1 MYNNNINEIHKFPS
15 FVFGEINSHQTWG
28 VQMGTIRGYSVHKP
42 RNISRDYPPTHCW
55 LKCPFQGKQA
65 APPLQP
71 LKRWKTQTLGALETT
86 LDNIRNRDH
95 SVHIN
100 IYLYNLIY
108 NILYALY
115 ALWSKFHQVMTS
127 HFKAFFAWKDF
138 RHALCEVSWTQ
149 FQTSLCRV
157 YTTMRYHVIMYHCIT
172 VRNTCLTVMAVMV
185 GGHRKT
191 LAQHGSAQ
199 LMTWWTRWDLSL
211 QHPLSHRC
219 RPWCP
224 GDPNSIELLISSHSR

>member
-95 SVHIN
+95 SVHIY
-100 IYLYNLIY
+100 IYIGNVI
-108 NILYALY
+108 IPTDEVIFFRGVGQPPTSQDIQAIAARTEGFSGREPRTMWMAL
-115 ALWSKFHQVMTS
+115 KIH
-127 HFKAFFAWKDF
+127 
-138 RHALCEVSWTQ
+138 
-149 FQTSLCRV
+149 
-157 YTTMRYHVIMYHCIT
+157 
-172 VRNTCLTVMAVMV
+172 
-185 GGHRKT
+185 GGSSCFLRKV
-191 LAQHGSAQ
+191 AA
-199 LMTWWTRWDLSL
+199 RF
-211 QHPLSHRC
+211 
-219 RPWCP
+219 
-224 GDPNSIELLISSHSR
+224 

>member
-95 SVHIN
+95 SVHN
-100 IYLYNLIY
+100 IYIY
-108 NILYALY
+108 LNIRFFLFSGIKMNRIE
-115 ALWSKFHQVMTS
+115 SKDIHI
-127 HFKAFFAWKDF
+127 
-138 RHALCEVSWTQ
+138 
-149 FQTSLCRV
+149 QTLGSS
-157 YTTMRYHVIMYHCIT
+157 
-172 VRNTCLTVMAVMV
+172 
-185 GGHRKT
+185 
-191 LAQHGSAQ
+191 HGSSFLGVGQ
-199 LMTWWTRWDLSL
+199 YPHGKMM
-211 QHPLSHRC
+211 
-219 RPWCP
+219 
-224 GDPNSIELLISSHSR
+224 

>member
-1 MYNNNINEIHKFPS
+1 M
-15 FVFGEINSHQTWG
+15 
-28 VQMGTIRGYSVHKP
+28 
-42 RNISRDYPPTHCW
+42 
-55 LKCPFQGKQA
+55 
-65 APPLQP
+65 
-71 LKRWKTQTLGALETT
+71 
-86 LDNIRNRDH
+86 
-95 SVHIN
+95 
-100 IYLYNLIY
+100 
-108 NILYALY
+108 LYALY

-138 RHALCEVSWTQ
+138 RHVLCEVSWTQ

-157 YTTMRYHVIMYHCIT
+157 YTTMRYHVIMYIT
-172 VRNTCLTVMAVMV
+172 VSQCEILFWQLWLLWWGDIT
-185 GGHRKT
+185 KT

-224 GDPNSIELLISSHSR
+224 GDLNSIELYFSYLLYLLIQDSHFMSCHVTIWYTMIDNVKNMGINVYQCVSMCINVWKIAE

>member
-1 MYNNNINEIHKFPS
+1 MYDNNINEIHKFPS

-95 SVHIN
+95 SVHT
-100 IYLYNLIY
+100 IYLSLSHSLSLSFICLAVYLSICLSIY
-108 NILYALY
+108 L
-115 ALWSKFHQVMTS
+115 S
-127 HFKAFFAWKDF
+127 
-138 RHALCEVSWTQ
+138 
-149 FQTSLCRV
+149 
-157 YTTMRYHVIMYHCIT
+157 
-172 VRNTCLTVMAVMV
+172 TCLSVVQC
-185 GGHRKT
+185 H
-191 LAQHGSAQ
+191 
-199 LMTWWTRWDLSL
+199 
-211 QHPLSHRC
+211 
-219 RPWCP
+219 
-224 GDPNSIELLISSHSR
+224 

>member
-86 LDNIRNRDH
+86 LDNIRNRLPPGRAFGMRGTKATLVA
-95 SVHIN
+95 SSPSSPGS
-100 IYLYNLIY
+100 
-108 NILYALY
+108 ILNQSPSFSET
-115 ALWSKFHQVMTS
+115 WI
-127 HFKAFFAWKDF
+127 
-138 RHALCEVSWTQ
+138 EV
-149 FQTSLCRV
+149 F
-157 YTTMRYHVIMYHCIT
+157 
-172 VRNTCLTVMAVMV
+172 V
-185 GGHRKT
+185 GEKR
-191 LAQHGSAQ
+191 
-199 LMTWWTRWDLSL
+199 
-211 QHPLSHRC
+211 
-219 RPWCP
+219 
-224 GDPNSIELLISSHSR
+224 ELLGESAGNIPISFYIYHYPSICSITP